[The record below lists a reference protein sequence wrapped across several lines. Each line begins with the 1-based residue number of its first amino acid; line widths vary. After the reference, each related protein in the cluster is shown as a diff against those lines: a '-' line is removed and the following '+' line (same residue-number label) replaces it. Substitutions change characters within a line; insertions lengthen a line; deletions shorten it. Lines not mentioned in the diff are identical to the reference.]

1 MADLLTPAASPGSTT
16 PVAIPDA
23 RVQVVNLTDSLEEFQ
38 TNEQRQLLD
47 IVAELRRC
55 GLDGDLPLPQIA
67 VCGEQSAGKS
77 SVLEALTEIPFPRQD
92 NLCTRWATEITM
104 IRAATES
111 LTLKIIPADERP
123 TTDQAKLK
131 DFAETIVDLSDLPQ
145 IMEKARTAMGLD
157 VATSGD
163 MRPFARDVL
172 SIVIQGP
179 TRPQLTV
186 VDLPGLIQ
194 ANTKGINTPD
204 RQMVEEITDRYI
216 RQPRTICLAV
226 IAATHDYANQTILTK
241 VREADPDGERT
252 LGVITKP
259 DRLEP
264 GSGRESAFLSLARN
278 EDIHFTHGWHVVKNR
293 KFEEKDCSIHERNQL
308 EDVWWSTSILGRLP
322 AETRGV
328 KALRLR
334 LSVLLFDAIKE
345 ALPTLRAE
353 LETALSETSTQ
364 LANLGTQ
371 RHTVQDCRRYLATL
385 SMSCLEVTKG
395 AIHGYYEGAYFQA
408 ANDQGFD
415 LQSADCIRRVRAAV
429 QMANKIFADTMR
441 QAGAKYTISDSS
453 TTKGH
458 DKQQPHHLTTD
469 EALEWVSRAITRAR
483 GKEPVGSYNPLVIG
497 ELFWEQSSKWKTL
510 AEEHVDAVF
519 DICHTFFDTL
529 LQEMCPADVRSRLS
543 TLKVIDALEY
553 RRTTAANDLEN
564 LIRDKEDFP
573 NVYNHYYT
581 ETVQNRRNARVEA
594 DLTRCIEGATEHHHL
609 QGCQSSHTSAQ
620 VDVHAAVTAFYGDN
634 EPDMTTFSSQGALDH
649 MLSIYKVGM
658 YCQRTRVTVC

>member
-1 MADLLTPAASPGSTT
+1 MADSLTQVATYDSSTAT
-16 PVAIPDA
+16 IVQVAP
-23 RVQVVNLTDSLEEFQ
+23 VQVVSLTDSLEEFQ

-104 IRAATES
+104 LRATTES
-111 LTLKIIPADERP
+111 LTLKIIPAEERP
-123 TTDQAKLK
+123 ITDQVILK
-131 DFAETIVDLSDLPQ
+131 NFAETILDLSDLPQ
-145 IMEKARTAMGLD
+145 IMEKARTAMGLN
-157 VATSGD
+157 VVTGGD
-163 MRPFARDVL
+163 ARPFARDVL

-194 ANTKGINTPD
+194 ANTKGVNTPD

-216 RQPRTICLAV
+216 RQSRTICLAV
-226 IAATHDYANQTILTK
+226 VAATHDYANQTILTK
-241 VREADPDGERT
+241 VREADPEGKRT

-278 EDIHFTHGWHVVKNR
+278 EDIHFAHGWHVMKNR
-293 KFEEKDCSIHERNQL
+293 KFEEKDCSIQERNQL
-308 EDVWWSTSILGRLP
+308 EDAWWPTSSLGRLP

-334 LSVLLFDAIKE
+334 LSILLFDAIKE
-345 ALPTLRAE
+345 VLPTLRAE
-353 LETALSETSTQ
+353 LEAAMSETGTQ
-364 LANLGTQ
+364 LTNLGTQ

-395 AIHGYYEGAYFQA
+395 AIHGHYEGAYFQA
-408 ANDQGFD
+408 ATDQDFD

-429 QMANKIFADTMR
+429 QMANKLFADTMR
-441 QAGAKYTISDSS
+441 RGGAKYIISDSPTS
-453 TTKGH
+453 NGH
-458 DKQQPHHLTTD
+458 DTQLPHRLTTV

-483 GKEPVGSYNPLVIG
+483 GKEPVGNYNPLVIG
-497 ELFWEQSSKWKTL
+497 ELFWEQSSLWKTL
-510 AEEHVDAVF
+510 VEEHMDTVF

-529 LQEMCPADVRSRLS
+529 LQEMCPADMRSRLS
-543 TLKVIDALEY
+543 TLKVIDALEN
-553 RRTTAANDLEN
+553 RRLAATVELEY
-564 LIRDKEDFP
+564 LIRDKED
-573 NVYNHYYT
+573 
-581 ETVQNRRNARVEA
+581 
-594 DLTRCIEGATEHHHL
+594 
-609 QGCQSSHTSAQ
+609 
-620 VDVHAAVTAFYGDN
+620 
-634 EPDMTTFSSQGALDH
+634 
-649 MLSIYKVGM
+649 
-658 YCQRTRVTVC
+658 